1 MDKIATGG
9 LASRSEYRYNPT
21 MKRLEPA
28 QTIISRF
35 GGPAAVAKLV
45 SVHRTRVSNW
55 KRPREK
61 GGTGGMIPQQYHR
74 TLLDHAEQNS
84 ISLAAEDFLPPRE
97 EAPASS
103 EPERAS

>member
-1 MDKIATGG
+1 
-9 LASRSEYRYNPT
+9 

-28 QTIISRF
+28 QTIITRF

-61 GGTGGMIPQQYHR
+61 GGTGGLIPQQYHR
-74 TLLDHAEQNS
+74 ALLDHAFENS
-84 ISLAAEDFLPPRE
+84 IELKAEDFLPPRMAE
-97 EAPASS
+97 ETAA
-103 EPERAS
+103 